1 MHLSLRLKSVGSIL
15 RFFSLMMDFAILRIV
30 FLDPIV
36 NSFKSLANLWNSF
49 AILSVFC
56 LSSSSRSAYT
66 F

>member
-36 NSFKSLANLWNSF
+36 NSFKSLANL
-49 AILSVFC
+49 
-56 LSSSSRSAYT
+56 
-66 F
+66 